1 MDRKEG
7 IKMTKNN
14 SELDSNNFINYWS
27 NKVNNFSEDE
37 FLSLINE
44 DKTLMN
50 RIQLFK
56 DYFGE
61 KGRAK
66 TAGLK

>member
-1 MDRKEG
+1 
-7 IKMTKNN
+7 MTKNN
-14 SELDSNNFINYWS
+14 LGLDSNEFIDYWY

-61 KGRAK
+61 KGEER
-66 TAGLK
+66 

>member
-1 MDRKEG
+1 
-7 IKMTKNN
+7 MTKNN
-14 SELDSNNFINYWS
+14 LKSDSNSFIDYWS
-27 NKVNNFSEDE
+27 NKVNNLSEDE

-61 KGRAK
+61 TGEKRWSEIIK
-66 TAGLK
+66 VELKE

>member
-1 MDRKEG
+1 
-7 IKMTKNN
+7 MTKNN

-61 KGRAK
+61 KGENP
-66 TAGLK
+66 LV